1 MSLPD
6 RVDYTRTG
14 GRYYRAMTWFYFT
27 IVVLMAPVLTLLLIG
42 LLNPLW
48 FRDDFLRWLQN
59 TIERLTA
66 RRNYFMYRLYLGM
79 DPKVCKKTTL
89 NPSIYAGFLRLKNG
103 RPKWLFLL

>member
-27 IVVLMAPVLTLLLIG
+27 ITVLMAPVLTLLLIG

-48 FRDDFLRWLQN
+48 FRDDYLRWLQN
-59 TIERLTA
+59 SIERMTA
-66 RRNYFMYRLYLGM
+66 RRNYIMYRIYLGI
-79 DPKVCKKTTL
+79 DPKVWH
-89 NPSIYAGFLRLKNG
+89 ALKSDDHSG
-103 RPKWLFLL
+103 VSREA